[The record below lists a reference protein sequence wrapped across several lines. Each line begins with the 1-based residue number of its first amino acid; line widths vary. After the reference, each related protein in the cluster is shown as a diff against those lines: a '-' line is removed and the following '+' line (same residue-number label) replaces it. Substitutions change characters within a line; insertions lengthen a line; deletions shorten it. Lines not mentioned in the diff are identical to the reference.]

1 MGSSVT
7 GKTQGDQDKVVTS
20 LFLIGGYRERT
31 EAIGQRAL
39 WVQGE
44 EGMGEGPVS
53 PRGPGQ

>member
-31 EAIGQRAL
+31 EATGQRAL

-44 EGMGEGPVS
+44 EGMGEGCL
-53 PRGPGQ
+53 